1 LGISS
6 FPYSPLTEKQVLSRS
21 GEIWMTVSPHREQ
34 IIGIACALA
43 VVVLWSSFLVLSR
56 YGATGILTPF
66 DLAALRF
73 GVSGIIMLPLLLR
86 NGFRGLRFSQVV
98 AITLSAGPAFALF
111 AYGGFSL
118 APTAHGG
125 VLITGMAPL
134 FTTLLAVLMIKER
147 LGPTRII
154 SLLVILCG
162 MGLMARESLTFTASD
177 QIWGDILFL
186 GASISW
192 SAYTVFARAWRL
204 TAIQATAIVATLSMI
219 AYLPVYLLFLP
230 SNLFIAPLGE
240 VFLQGIFQGFLSVIV
255 ALLAFTRAVAA
266 LGPVVTIMM
275 TSVVPGT
282 AALAA
287 IPLLHEPLSAMAG
300 VGIIFVTSGMVGGV
314 LSIRR

>member
-1 LGISS
+1 
-6 FPYSPLTEKQVLSRS
+6 
-21 GEIWMTVSPHREQ
+21 MTVSRHREQ

-43 VVVLWSSFLVLSR
+43 VVVLWSGFLVLSR
-56 YGATGILTPF
+56 YGAAGILTPF
-66 DLAALRF
+66 DLAGLRF
-73 GVSGIIMLPLLLR
+73 GVSGIIMLPLLIR
-86 NGFRGLRFSQVV
+86 SGFGGLRPGQVV

-134 FTTLLAVLMIKER
+134 FTTLFAVWMIKER

-162 MGLMARESLTFTASD
+162 MGLMARESLEFTASE
-177 QIWGDILFL
+177 QMWGDMLFL
-186 GASISW
+186 GASMSW
-192 SAYTVFARAWRL
+192 SAYTVFVRAWRV
-204 TAIQATAIVATLSMI
+204 TALQATAIVAPLSMI

-230 SNLFIAPLGE
+230 SNLLIAPLGE

-287 IPLLHEPLSAMAG
+287 IPLLHEPLSAIAG
-300 VGIIFVTSGMVGGV
+300 VGIIFVTFGMVGGV
-314 LSIRR
+314 LSMRK

>member
-1 LGISS
+1 MIVG
-6 FPYSPLTEKQVLSRS
+6 SR
-21 GEIWMTVSPHREQ
+21 REQ
-34 IIGIACALA
+34 IIGIGCALV

-56 YGATGILTPF
+56 YGAAGVLTPF

-73 GVSGIIMLPLLLR
+73 GVSGIIMLPVLIR
-86 NGFRGLRFSQVV
+86 NGFGGLKSGQAA

-125 VLITGMAPL
+125 VLITGMGPF
-134 FTTLLAVLMIKER
+134 FTTLFAVLMIKER
-147 LGPTRII
+147 LGHTRII

-162 MGLMARESLTFTASD
+162 MGLMARESLAFTTSD
-177 QIWGDILFL
+177 QMWGDMLFL

-192 SAYTVFARAWRL
+192 SAYTVFARAWRV
-204 TAIQATAIVATLSMI
+204 TPFQATAIVAVLSMI
-219 AYLPVYLLFLP
+219 AYLPVYLTFLP

-266 LGPVVTIMM
+266 LGPVVTAMM
-275 TSVVPGT
+275 TSVVPGI

-287 IPLLHEPLSAMAG
+287 IPLLHEPLSAVAG
-300 VGIIFVTSGMVGGV
+300 VGIIFVTFGMVGGV
-314 LSIRR
+314 LSMRK